1 MSAVKQLAPT
11 LGTSPACSAM
21 GLPRATWYRA
31 NPKTNRAPSA
41 PRPRPKPERALLGSE
56 RQKVLD
62 TLHEPRFM
70 DSAPAEVWATLLD
83 EGSYLCSVRTM
94 YRILSDHQEI
104 KERRNQARRTHFARP
119 ELLATGPNQ
128 VWSWDITRLKGPV
141 KWSYYQLYTILDIFS
156 RYAVGWM
163 VAFRES
169 AILAERLIASTAEKQ
184 DIPIG
189 QLTIHADRGSS
200 MTSRSV
206 ALLLADLGV
215 NKTHSRPHVSND
227 NPFSESHFKT
237 LKYQPGFPDRF
248 YSIEEARRF
257 CREFFTWYNCEHHHA
272 GIGLLTPETVH
283 YGRAPQVIAAR
294 QKVLGLAAAQH
305 PERFV
310 RRPPT
315 PPALPQAVWINP
327 PGAER
332 AATLEVTK

>member
-11 LGTSPACSAM
+11 LGTLPACSAI

-31 NPKTNRAPSA
+31 HPKSTRKPAP
-41 PRPRPKPERALLGSE
+41 PRPRPKPERALLGPE
-56 RQKVLD
+56 RQKVLE
-62 TLHEPRFM
+62 TLHEPRFI

-94 YRILSDHQEI
+94 YRILSDHQEV
-104 KERRNQARRTHFARP
+104 KERRNQARRSHFARP

-128 VWSWDITRLKGPV
+128 VWSWDITRLKGPA

-169 AILAERLIASTAEKQ
+169 AVLAERLIACTAKKQ
-184 DIPIG
+184 GIQTG
-189 QLTIHADRGSS
+189 QLTVHADRGSS

-237 LKYQPGFPDRF
+237 LKYQPDFPDRF

-257 CREFFTWYNCEHHHA
+257 CREFFTWYNAEHHHA

-283 YGRAPQVIAAR
+283 YGRAYQVIAAR
-294 QKVLGLAAAQH
+294 QQVLDLAAAQH

-310 RRPPT
+310 RRLPT

-327 PGAER
+327 PGQES
-332 AATLEVTK
+332 AAILEVTK

>member
-1 MSAVKQLAPT
+1 MSAVKELAPA
-11 LGTSPACSAM
+11 LGTAPACSAV

-31 NPKTNRAPSA
+31 HPKSTRKLP
-41 PRPRPKPERALLGSE
+41 PTGPRPKPERALLGSE
-56 RQKVLD
+56 RQAVLN

-70 DSAPAEVWATLLD
+70 DRAPAEVWATLLD

-94 YRILSDHQEI
+94 YRILSDQQEV
-104 KERRNQARRTHFARP
+104 KERRSQARRTHYARP
-119 ELLATGPNQ
+119 ELLATGPNE
-128 VWSWDITRLKGPV
+128 VWSWDITRLKGPA

-169 AILAERLIASTAEKQ
+169 ALLAERLIAHTAKKQ
-184 DIPIG
+184 GIQIG

-237 LKYQPGFPDRF
+237 LKYQPDFPDRF
-248 YSIEEARRF
+248 CSIEEARRF
-257 CREFFTWYNCEHHHA
+257 CRKFFTWYNAHHHHS

-283 YGRAPQVIAAR
+283 YGRAPRVIAAR
-294 QKVLGLAAAQH
+294 QQVLDLAAVQH

-310 RRPPT
+310 HRLPT

-327 PGAER
+327 PGQEG